1 MCLRFIDKQY
11 ISFINKYGG
20 AAMSRFLPGF
30 FRVAFAVL
38 AIFATVMTVLI
49 VVVMLVDPE
58 LPPGAHFGPGHGNVL
73 GQPASFGLGPIA
85 EGQAESALYLRAF
98 NDNVSLTINQP
109 AGAVELLKAHGL
121 PVLLMYG
128 IFFAALFELLRRL
141 FRNVGSGQSFT
152 TQSVRLVQIVG
163 GSLIVFSLVTAIA
176 ESWFA
181 YAMYGYLA
189 QHAQVAISGTPVQL
203 PPAQRP
209 PLLGNGFPL
218 HRPALFAGL
227 LVLALAE
234 VFRQGL
240 ALQRDNDLTV

>member
-1 MCLRFIDKQY
+1 
-11 ISFINKYGG
+11 
-20 AAMSRFLPGF
+20 MSRFLPRI
-30 FRVAFAVL
+30 FRTAFAVL
-38 AIFATVMTVLI
+38 AVLASIMAVLI

-58 LPPGAHFGPGHGNVL
+58 LPPGAHFGPRHGIVL
-73 GQPASFGLGPIA
+73 GQPASFGLQPVA
-85 EGQAESALYLRAF
+85 EGRTESALYLRAF

-121 PVLLMYG
+121 PVLLMYAV
-128 IFFAALFELLRRL
+128 FLAAVFELLRRL
-141 FRNVGSGQSFT
+141 FRNVDSGHSFT

-181 YAMYGYLA
+181 YAMYGYLVE
-189 QHAQVAISGTPVQL
+189 HAQIAISGTPVQP
-203 PPAQRP
+203 PPAQP
-209 PLLGNGFPL
+209 PPWLGQGFPL